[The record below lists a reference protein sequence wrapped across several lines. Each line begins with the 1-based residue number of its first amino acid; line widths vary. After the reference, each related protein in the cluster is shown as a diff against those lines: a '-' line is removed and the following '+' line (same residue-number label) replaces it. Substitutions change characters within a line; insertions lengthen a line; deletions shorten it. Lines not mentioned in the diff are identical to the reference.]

1 MHLIRLIL
9 SNKKKERKKNMPT
22 EKHFYRVTYC
32 RGLGTPTVFEA
43 TCPQE
48 ARKMALAEY
57 RRNVTMLD
65 EKPMDMVVTNNVED
79 LGPVE

>member
-1 MHLIRLIL
+1 
-9 SNKKKERKKNMPT
+9 MPT
-22 EKHFYRVTYC
+22 EKHFYRVKYC
-32 RGLGTPTVFEA
+32 RGLGEPKVFEA

-65 EKPMDMVVTNNVED
+65 EKPMDMVVTNIIED
-79 LGPVE
+79 LGPVK